1 MANGGTFTL
10 ISLSLK
16 SFHLGMLTRLFVMLS
31 TTLPVRLKI
40 ESLSGFTDLVVS
52 MTNMSGGFN
61 T

>member
-1 MANGGTFTL
+1 MFK
-10 ISLSLK
+10 LK
-16 SFHLGMLTRLFVMLS
+16 SFYLGMFTRLFVMLS

-52 MTNMSGGFN
+52 MTNMSGGFS